1 MNIIINENQKK
12 SNGLKSRELVI
23 DILIDIIE
31 KGANP
36 DQSLKKKL
44 QSDKYLTLPKE
55 DIAFCMIIMMT
66 TLRRWGHIE
75 IILAKYLKNSIESH
89 SRRIHFLLLTSVC
102 QILYLNT
109 PPYAAV
115 NSAIE
120 LTKNDKKSSKLRGL
134 VNAVLRRISDD
145 KDTILS
151 QIMNPLDLLPD
162 WIRDRWK
169 NFYTNDE
176 IKTISDTLL
185 SDPPLDISLKDYS
198 LEVIKDLNG
207 SVLSTGSIRLHD
219 YSYIPNIKFYNEGLW
234 WIQDVSASIPIKL
247 IEDNL
252 KDKLFVDLCAA
263 PGGKTASLLS
273 KGAIVVAVDKSA
285 ERLKIL
291 KENLDRLKY
300 KAKIVHA
307 DGTIWFPK
315 EKVDGVLIDAP
326 CSSTG
331 VIRRNPDILR
341 RKINNL
347 EFFTHNQEKL
357 LNNGINMLKVG
368 GILIY
373 CTCSLEPEEGED
385 QINRILKERTDIKLR
400 KIILEKLP
408 EFKKSIRK
416 EGFMRILPGILP
428 DGGNDGFFISILEK
442 K

>member
-55 DIAFCMIIMMT
+55 DIAFCMMIMMT

-185 SDPPLDISLKDYS
+185 SAPPLDISLKDYS

-385 QINRILKERTDIKLR
+385 QINRILKDRNR
-400 KIILEKLP
+400 YP
-408 EFKKSIRK
+408 H
-416 EGFMRILPGILP
+416 
-428 DGGNDGFFISILEK
+428 
-442 K
+442 

>member
-12 SNGLKSRELVI
+12 SNGLKSREVVI

-55 DIAFCMIIMMT
+55 DIAFCMMIMMT

-185 SDPPLDISLKDYS
+185 SAPPLTL
-198 LEVIKDLNG
+198 V
-207 SVLSTGSIRLHD
+207 
-219 YSYIPNIKFYNEGLW
+219 
-234 WIQDVSASIPIKL
+234 
-247 IEDNL
+247 
-252 KDKLFVDLCAA
+252 
-263 PGGKTASLLS
+263 
-273 KGAIVVAVDKSA
+273 
-285 ERLKIL
+285 LKIT
-291 KENLDRLKY
+291 
-300 KAKIVHA
+300 V
-307 DGTIWFPK
+307 
-315 EKVDGVLIDAP
+315 
-326 CSSTG
+326 
-331 VIRRNPDILR
+331 
-341 RKINNL
+341 
-347 EFFTHNQEKL
+347 
-357 LNNGINMLKVG
+357 
-368 GILIY
+368 
-373 CTCSLEPEEGED
+373 
-385 QINRILKERTDIKLR
+385 
-400 KIILEKLP
+400 
-408 EFKKSIRK
+408 
-416 EGFMRILPGILP
+416 
-428 DGGNDGFFISILEK
+428 
-442 K
+442 